1 MRNVHAGRPFT
12 AAEFSDEQ
20 VAEALEDL
28 SVPALLVSCVHM
40 SRPEDRAAIL
50 ASELRPLGSFLNE
63 YQGFMDPESQAAAR
77 AFALDV
83 IRDWRDRGCPEPDP
97 VAPEMVH
104 QMMSWIVGADVGD
117 EYVAMMLEELELEG
131 TDARAIGAIEG

>member
-1 MRNVHAGRPFT
+1 MRNVHSGRPFT
-12 AAEFSDEQ
+12 APELSDGHLAAA
-20 VAEALEDL
+20 VEDL

-50 ASELRPLGSFLNE
+50 ASELRPQGSFLNE
-63 YQGFMDPESQAAAR
+63 YQGFMSPEAQAEAR

-83 IRDWRDRGCPEPDP
+83 IRDWRDRGCPEPEP

-104 QMMSWIVGADVGD
+104 QMMSWIVGV
-117 EYVAMMLEELELEG
+117 
-131 TDARAIGAIEG
+131 